1 MSRNLSEEWKAYKND
16 GSQNAKETLIVEY
29 VELVKII
36 AGRLY
41 SSFNA
46 NVDFDDLVSYGII
59 GLIDAIEKFDISKNV
74 KFETYANIRIR
85 GAIVDQ
91 IRALDWIP
99 RSTRQKFKQLDEVLS
114 KLHNQHGDNITD
126 QMLADEMDMTPKEL
140 NKFLGEASALS
151 VISLDEK
158 LSENS
163 NFSIRSDDREISPE
177 GNLFDKETKK
187 LLQERIESL
196 PEREKMIIN
205 LYYFSEL
212 TYKEIASV
220 LEISESRISQLHSK
234 AILKLRGAVEDLY

>member
-1 MSRNLSEEWKAYKND
+1 M
-16 GSQNAKETLIVEY
+16 
-29 VELVKII
+29 
-36 AGRLY
+36 
-41 SSFNA
+41 
-46 NVDFDDLVSYGII
+46 
-59 GLIDAIEKFDISKNV
+59 
-74 KFETYANIRIR
+74 
-85 GAIVDQ
+85 DQ

-99 RSTRQKFKQLDEVLS
+99 RSTRQKYKQLDEVLS
-114 KLHNQHGDNITD
+114 KLHNLHGDNITD
-126 QMLADEMDMTPKEL
+126 QMLADELDMTPKEL

-177 GNLFDKETKK
+177 GNLLIKKQK

-212 TYKEIASV
+212 TYKEIAGV